1 MKRLDD
7 LQADEPLHAI
17 LVTGDITDAG
27 LATEW
32 AEFFEAVSQFPRVAQ
47 RMFLIPGNHDINV
60 VNRANPAQFDLP
72 TSPNKK
78 LRKLRVLS
86 ALNAIQGSRVRVLDR
101 RSKRLDETLE
111 RALNPYV
118 AGMVK
123 YARDRQAARLP
134 RA

>member
-1 MKRLDD
+1 M
-7 LQADEPLHAI
+7 QPLHAI

-78 LRKLRVLS
+78 LRKLRILS

-111 RALNPYV
+111 RALDPYV

-123 YARDRQAARLP
+123 FAETGRP
-134 RA
+134 RGFL

>member
-1 MKRLDD
+1 
-7 LQADEPLHAI
+7 
-17 LVTGDITDAG
+17 
-27 LATEW
+27 
-32 AEFFEAVSQFPRVAQ
+32 
-47 RMFLIPGNHDINV
+47 MFLIPGNHDINV

-111 RALNPYV
+111 HALNPYV
-118 AGMVK
+118 AGMVTF
-123 YARDRQAARLP
+123 AETGQAAGLSLRSTTFGRMHSRWRCHRSTTTGLGSSC
-134 RA
+134 